1 MPSRNAKIIVSA
13 SLMVAMV
20 LPVSVATFVQAGSE
34 PDNQPGIPVVDD
46 ATKNYV
52 NGKIEE
58 LSSKNDASVQDDLD
72 LEKLQLVQQWI
83 EAQENGDAETVHL
96 LSAQIT
102 ADFPPDDEYSQGVDS
117 PD

>member
-1 MPSRNAKIIVSA
+1 MTR
-13 SLMVAMV
+13 
-20 LPVSVATFVQAGSE
+20 Q
-34 PDNQPGIPVVDD
+34 
-46 ATKNYV
+46 NYV

-58 LSSKNDASVQDDLD
+58 LSSKNDASVQDGLD
-72 LEKLQLVQQWI
+72 LKLQLVQQWI

>member
-1 MPSRNAKIIVSA
+1 
-13 SLMVAMV
+13 MVAMV
-20 LPVSVATFVQAGSE
+20 LPVSVATFFQAGSE
-34 PDNQPGIPVVDD
+34 PDNQPDIPVVDD

-58 LSSKNDASVQDDLD
+58 LSSKNDASVQDGLD
-72 LEKLQLVQQWI
+72 LKLQLVQQWI

>member
-34 PDNQPGIPVVDD
+34 PDNQPDIPVVDD

-58 LSSKNDASVQDDLD
+58 LSSKNDTGVQDGLD
-72 LEKLQLVQQWI
+72 LKLQLVQQWI
-83 EAQENGDAETVHL
+83 EAQENGDA
-96 LSAQIT
+96 
-102 ADFPPDDEYSQGVDS
+102 
-117 PD
+117 